1 MPLYL
6 GRTDQP
12 QAAAASRH
20 LPHRE
25 CVNNNGPRRKKAS
38 SVEQGTQASAG
49 SDTSVRSVQKLP
61 TPILLSPGERDGVRA

>member
-6 GRTDQP
+6 GRTDHKQQLP
-12 QAAAASRH
+12 PTP
-20 LPHRE
+20 PHRE